1 MSPEANGQVPIVIH
15 PPLHGGVEPD
25 ELPMPAPA
33 PPAEAPAPLPAPTVL
48 VQPDTVE
55 AAGPAVRVVSAA
67 KRAFSVDA
75 LRGLFLILMTL
86 GFTLRGD
93 QYPLWM
99 YHRQMPPP
107 DFGIA
112 EIPGISWR
120 DLAYGAFLFT
130 MAAALPL
137 TLSRRIAKG
146 ETEVATILAALKR
159 YAMLVVFALLIGH
172 SSGYFIGYTQTTRAI
187 ALAGFV
193 VMALIFTR
201 RREDWNATAFTWLR
215 RAGWALAIA
224 FLLATPL
231 LYGKTFD
238 PTRIDDVIVGLAFA
252 SLVASV
258 IWYFTRD
265 NMPARLA
272 TLAVCV
278 AMYLGARQEG
288 WIQSW
293 WYSSPAEWA
302 FTPSMLGLMTVV
314 IPGTIAGD
322 AVLRWMRSDEPSPI
336 VGWTRM
342 RVLLIAMLCLSLTP
356 IIVVGAYTRTVG
368 PMTQI
373 VLGLLAAGAFI
384 TARPV
389 SATERMLRT
398 LFVWGA
404 IWLTIGLFLEP
415 FEQGIKK
422 VPETLSYF
430 FTIAGITTT
439 LLVAL
444 TAIIDALGQRAWA
457 RPLIDV
463 GHNPLLAYVLFNV
476 LINSALEMIPPLRGF
491 MQQSLPLSFLRSA
504 LTTVAIVLIVGAVSR
519 RKIYWRT

>member
-1 MSPEANGQVPIVIH
+1 MSPESNGQIPIVIH
-15 PPLHGGVEPD
+15 PAVHGEIETGI
-25 ELPMPAPA
+25 A
-33 PPAEAPAPLPAPTVL
+33 PPVSPAPAPLPLPTVV
-48 VQPDTVE
+48 VQPDAPVTPSPTPTERV
-55 AAGPAVRVVSAA
+55 AAAA

-75 LRGLFLILMTL
+75 LRGMFLILMTL

-93 QYPLWM
+93 AYPLWM

-107 DFGIA
+107 DYAVVEIA
-112 EIPGISWR
+112 GISWR

-146 ETEVATILAALKR
+146 ETEVATILGALKR
-159 YAMLVVFALLIGH
+159 YGMLVLYALLIGH

-187 ALAGFV
+187 ALAGFA
-193 VMALIFTR
+193 VMTLIYTR
-201 RREDWNATAFTWLR
+201 PREDWNKTTFTWVK

-224 FLLATPL
+224 FLLVSPT
-231 LYGKTFD
+231 LYGKAFD
-238 PTRIDDVIVGLAFA
+238 PARIDDIIVGLAFA

-272 TLAVCV
+272 ALGICV
-278 AMYLGARQEG
+278 AMYLGAKHDG

-314 IPGTIAGD
+314 LPGTIAGD
-322 AVLRWMRSDEPSPI
+322 VVLRWMNSEDASPLA
-336 VGWTRM
+336 GWTRL
-342 RVLLIAMLCLSLTP
+342 RAVTLGLLCFALTP
-356 IIVVGAYTRTVG
+356 LVVVGAYTRTVG
-368 PMTQI
+368 PMTQVVI
-373 VLGLLAAGAFI
+373 GLLAAGVFL

-389 SATERMLRT
+389 SATERMLRS

-404 IWLTIGLFLEP
+404 MWLTIGLFLEP
-415 FEQGIKK
+415 FEEGIKK

-430 FTIAGITTT
+430 FTIAGLTTT
-439 LLVAL
+439 LLVAFGVV
-444 TAIIDALGQRAWA
+444 IDALGKRKLV
-457 RPLIDV
+457 RPFIEV
-463 GHNPLLAYVLFNV
+463 GHNPLLMYVVFNV
-476 LINSALEMIPPLRGF
+476 LVNSALEMIPPMRAF
-491 MQQSLPLSFLRSA
+491 MEQSLPLSFLRSA
-504 LTTVAIVLIVGAVSR
+504 LTTVALVLLVGAVSR

>member
-1 MSPEANGQVPIVIH
+1 MSPESNGQIPIVIH
-15 PPLHGGVEPD
+15 PAVHGGIDTDDV
-25 ELPMPAPA
+25 PAPA
-33 PPAEAPAPLPAPTVL
+33 EPPPIPAAALPLPTVL
-48 VQPDTVE
+48 VQTDAPVAPAPTE
-55 AAGPAVRVVSAA
+55 RIAAAA

-75 LRGLFLILMTL
+75 LRGMFLILMTL

-93 QYPLWM
+93 SYPLWM

-107 DFGIA
+107 HYAVVDVA
-112 EIPGISWR
+112 GISWR

-146 ETEVATILAALKR
+146 ETEIATVFAALKR
-159 YAMLVVFALLIGH
+159 YGMLVVFALLIGH

-187 ALAGFV
+187 AVAGFA
-193 VMALIFTR
+193 VMALLFTR
-201 RREDWNATAFTWLR
+201 PRADWNATAFTWVK

-224 FLLATPL
+224 FLLVSPT
-231 LYGKTFD
+231 LYGKSFD
-238 PTRIDDVIVGLAFA
+238 PNRIDDIIVGLAFA

-265 NMPARLA
+265 NIPARLA
-272 TLAVCV
+272 VLGVCV
-278 AMYLGARQEG
+278 AMYLGAKHDG

-314 IPGTIAGD
+314 LPGTIAGD
-322 AVLRWMRSDEPSPI
+322 MVLRWMNSEDQSALA
-336 VGWTRM
+336 GWTRL
-342 RVLLIAMLCLSLTP
+342 RAGLLALLCFALTP
-356 IIVVGAYTRTVG
+356 MVVVGAYTRTVG

-373 VLGLLAAGAFI
+373 VIGLLAAGAFV

-389 SATERMLRT
+389 SATERMLRS

-415 FEQGIKK
+415 FEEGIKK

-430 FTIAGITTT
+430 FTIAGLTTT
-439 LLVAL
+439 LLVAF
-444 TAIIDALGQRAWA
+444 AVVIDVLGKRRLV
-457 RPLIDV
+457 RPFIDV
-463 GHNPLLAYVLFNV
+463 GHNPLLMYVVFNV
-476 LINSALEMIPPLRGF
+476 LINSALEMIPPMRGF
-491 MQQSLPLSFLRSA
+491 MEQSLPLSFLRSA
-504 LTTVAIVLIVGAVSR
+504 ATTVALVLLVGAVSR